1 MKMRLLTVIATAA
14 FALACAPIAHALE
27 DVGPDLA
34 TEFACEVSPRLA
46 LPADEQRGYAELL
59 RRTLSSEGLSALSPQ
74 YVVLVDRS
82 ASVQAAFIYLLGH
95 GIDWAFIGASPVST
109 GRPGSVDHF
118 LTPLGVFPHSLQNMD
133 FRAEGTLNK
142 NGIRGYGVKGMRVFD
157 FGWIMGERGWGAS
170 GKSIMRLQ
178 MHATDPDFLE
188 KRLGERASNGCIR
201 ISATLNHFIDR
212 YGLIDADYEQVA
224 QHGRLLW
231 VLRGDRTP
239 VATPGRYLVVVDTQ
253 RAALP
258 AWARRP

>member
-27 DVGPDLA
+27 DAGPDLA
-34 TEFACEVSPRLA
+34 TEFAHEVSPRLA

-82 ASVQAAFIYLLGH
+82 ASVQAAFIYLLGP

-157 FGWIMGERGWGAS
+157 FGWIMGERGWGAG

-178 MHATDPDFLE
+178 CTP
-188 KRLGERASNGCIR
+188 
-201 ISATLNHFIDR
+201 
-212 YGLIDADYEQVA
+212 
-224 QHGRLLW
+224 
-231 VLRGDRTP
+231 RTR
-239 VATPGRYLVVVDTQ
+239 TFSRN
-253 RAALP
+253 
-258 AWARRP
+258 AWASGPRMDAYVFPQLSTTSSTGMD

>member
-1 MKMRLLTVIATAA
+1 MTDVITKKTTGEIKNREAA
-14 FALACAPIAHALE
+14 
-27 DVGPDLA
+27 
-34 TEFACEVSPRLA
+34 
-46 LPADEQRGYAELL
+46 L
-59 RRTLSSEGLSALSPQ
+59 RRQRDLQSRVWRSPPA
-74 YVVLVDRS
+74 R
-82 ASVQAAFIYLLGH
+82 QAQGSKRAILHVIHDLL
-95 GIDWAFIGASPVST
+95 P
-109 GRPGSVDHF
+109 PPP
-118 LTPLGVFPHSLQNMD
+118 TP
-133 FRAEGTLNK
+133 
-142 NGIRGYGVKGMRVFD
+142 RGNNHQPPAK
-157 FGWIMGERGWGAS
+157 AN
-170 GKSIMRLQ
+170 
-178 MHATDPDFLE
+178 ATDPDFLE